1 MKNKNFWDFPGCLVG
16 KALLSSAEG
25 VGLIPG
31 QRMRPHMPLSQRT
44 KNVKNRS
51 SVAKDSIKTLK
62 MVHLSKKKKRKL
74 EKD

>member
-44 KNVKNRS
+44 KNVKQKQCCKRFN
-51 SVAKDSIKTLK
+51 KDFKNGPPQ
-62 MVHLSKKKKRKL
+62 
-74 EKD
+74 